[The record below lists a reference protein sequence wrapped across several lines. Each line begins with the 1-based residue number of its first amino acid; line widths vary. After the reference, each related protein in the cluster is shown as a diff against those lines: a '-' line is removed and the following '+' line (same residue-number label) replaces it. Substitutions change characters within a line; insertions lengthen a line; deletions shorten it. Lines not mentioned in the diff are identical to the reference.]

1 MKYRC
6 NVCGGICD
14 PGEMAGGVCFDCR
27 REEEVQRN
35 PQQLVLGQCGQQSFT
50 QGDAGI
56 KRFFQFEEIVTY
68 MHAVEVMIVPEQA
81 DDFDDFCSEVAERIE
96 NGEYDDAKSIVA
108 AFGKKF
114 SKENTGFCE
123 DGSPSVEFEAI

>member
-14 PGEMAGGVCFDCR
+14 PGEMAGGICFDCR
-27 REEEVQRN
+27 REDEAQKN
-35 PQQLVLGQCGQQSFT
+35 SQQQSFT
-50 QGDAGI
+50 QRDAGI
-56 KRFFQFEEIVTY
+56 KRFFQFEERVTY
-68 MHAVEVMIVPEQA
+68 MHAVEVMIAPEQE

-96 NGEYDDAKSIVA
+96 NGEYDDAKSIA
-108 AFGKKF
+108 AVFGKKF
-114 SKENTGFCE
+114 SGENTEFCE